1 MHDLLFGFP
10 GGSLQATLKL
20 IGALLAAYAL
30 VLWVSA
36 VVWTYRDVR
45 TRTSDPLS
53 QAVAVLLVGMFNLPG
68 LVVYLVIRPQETIA
82 DAYERSLEAEAIL
95 HELQLDSNACQT
107 CRRPVEM
114 DFNVC
119 PYCKTLL
126 REPCRNC
133 SRAVRTNWLACPF
146 CATDRTPQRATQPAP
161 RTAPAAGS
169 VQGPAR
175 PGATVAPVQAA
186 TRSTAVG
193 DAPVQ
198 APPRPSRGDTAASQA
213 PATRSQPR
221 PPVAPGAG
229 S

>member
-1 MHDLLFGFP
+1 MTELLFGWP
-10 GGSLQATLKL
+10 GGSLEATLKL
-20 IGALLAAYAL
+20 IGALFAAYTL

-53 QAVAVLLVGMFNLPG
+53 QAVAVLLVGVFNLPG
-68 LVVYLVIRPQETIA
+68 LIVYLVIRPQETIA

-107 CRRPVEM
+107 CRRPVEQ

-133 SRAVRTNWLACPF
+133 GKPIRTNWMACPF
-146 CATDRTPQRATQPAP
+146 CATDRALP
-161 RTAPAAGS
+161 RPAAGPR
-169 VQGPAR
+169 VP
-175 PGATVAPVQAA
+175 APV
-186 TRSTAVG
+186 STSQ
-193 DAPVQ
+193 PVQ
-198 APPRPSRGDTAASQA
+198 APQRPMTAQRPAESQA
-213 PATRSQPR
+213 ATARTQSRPRVSPPAGQ
-221 PPVAPGAG
+221 
-229 S
+229 

>member
-1 MHDLLFGFP
+1 MHDLLFSWP
-10 GGSLQATLKL
+10 GGSLEATLKL
-20 IGALLAAYAL
+20 IGALFLAYAL

-53 QAVAVLLVGMFNLPG
+53 QAVAVLLVGVFNLPG

-95 HELQLDSNACQT
+95 HELQLDSGACQT
-107 CRRPVEM
+107 CRRPVEP

-126 REPCRNC
+126 REPCKNC

-146 CATDRTPQRATQPAP
+146 CATDRVAPRPAPAATTRQPAP
-161 RTAPAAGS
+161 AGPVQSPVRASAAERPVQPPPRPASPRPSDAANAAPTAARTAP
-169 VQGPAR
+169 
-175 PGATVAPVQAA
+175 T
-186 TRSTAVG
+186 
-193 DAPVQ
+193 
-198 APPRPSRGDTAASQA
+198 RPSVR
-213 PATRSQPR
+213 
-221 PPVAPGAG
+221 PGAG
-229 S
+229 SS